1 MEKSEA
7 PIEFFLGFDVT
18 IWTGIGI
25 FIFGTGI
32 GALVTRIAISSQ
44 IRRLK
49 DEMAC
54 SLSLQKESSTP

>member
-7 PIEFFLGFDVT
+7 PIEFFLGLMSRF
-18 IWTGIGI
+18 WTGIGI
-25 FIFGTGI
+25 FIFGAGI
-32 GALVTRIAISSQ
+32 GALVTRIAITGR

-54 SLSLQKESSTP
+54 SLSLQKESSTR